1 MANRFQRLSLILS
14 LSAMA
19 VGATGCGLSGP
30 AYSIPPLPEGYAGQV
45 TLNCGVTPNGPLTD
59 CRIVNET
66 PAGAGFGEAAL
77 AAAQRSRLSS
87 GTVDQFNR
95 DPRVEYTVRFRSLD
109 EIEIPPPAAPE
120 PPR

>member
-1 MANRFQRLSLILS
+1 MGNRFQKPCIILS

-19 VGATGCGLSGP
+19 VGGTGCGLSGP
-30 AYSIPPLPEGYAGQV
+30 AYSIPSLPEGYAGQV
-45 TLNCGVTPNGPLTD
+45 TVNCGVTPNGPLTE

-77 AAAQRSRLSS
+77 AAAQRSRLSA
-87 GTVDQFNR
+87 GTVDPFNR
-95 DPRVEYTVRFRSLD
+95 DPRVEYTLRFRSLD
-109 EIEIPPPAAPE
+109 ELEIPPPAAPG